1 MGFFLEVPWW
11 NLVIRCAAIYLALF
25 IILRI
30 FGKREIGQFTIFDL
44 VFVLLV
50 ANAVQPAMTGPD
62 SSLLGGFIIILVLV
76 VMNRILAF
84 IRSRLPSRWS
94 FFFDPTPTVIARD
107 GAWDFAALG
116 KEGVDHE
123 DCEMALR
130 EHGVASI
137 MEVKL
142 AVLEADGSI
151 SVIPTPQGA
160 RGRRVRR
167 KVRLV
172 AHR

>member
-50 ANAVQPAMTGPD
+50 ENAVQPAMTGPD